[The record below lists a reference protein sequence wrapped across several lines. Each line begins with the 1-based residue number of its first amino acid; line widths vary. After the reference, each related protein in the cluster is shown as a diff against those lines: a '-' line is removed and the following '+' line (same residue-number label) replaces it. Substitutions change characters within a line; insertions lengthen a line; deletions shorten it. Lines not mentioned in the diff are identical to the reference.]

1 MFTGIILEVGK
12 ISSVKDITEG
22 KEFIINCPKIIK
34 EIEVKDSIAING
46 TCLTA
51 IELQKDSFKAQAVHI
66 TLEKTSLGNLQ
77 ENSQVNLELALRPID
92 RMGGHFVQGHVNT
105 MATITEI
112 ETIGSNWN
120 FSFQIDQ
127 KYSKYIV
134 KEGSIS
140 IDGTSLTI
148 SDHNDKKNIFKVT
161 IIPHTLENTIFGQY
175 TVGLKVNIEFDML
188 FKYLESL
195 NH

>member
-12 ISSVKDITEG
+12 ITSVKNITEG
-22 KEFIINCPKIIK
+22 KEFQIQCPKIIK
-34 EIEVKDSIAING
+34 EIQVKDSIAING

-51 IELQKDSFKAQAVHI
+51 IELKEDSFKAQAVHV
-66 TLEKTSLGNLQ
+66 TLDKTSLGGLK
-77 ENSQVNLELALRPID
+77 ENSSVNLELALRPID

-105 MATITEI
+105 MATICEI
-112 ETIGSNWN
+112 EKIGSNWN
-120 FSFQIDQ
+120 FSFEIDQ

-148 SDHNDKKNIFKVT
+148 SDHNISKNIFKVT
-161 IIPHTLENTIFGQY
+161 VIPHTLSNTIFGQY
-175 TVGLKVNIEFDML
+175 IEGQKVNIEFDML

>member
-12 ISSVKDITEG
+12 IDQVSTITEG
-22 KEFIINCPKIIK
+22 REFTITCPKIIK
-34 EIEVKDSIAING
+34 EIQVKDSVAVNG

-51 IELQKDSFKAQAVHI
+51 IEVSENSFKAQAVHV
-66 TLEKTSLGNLQ
+66 TLEKTSLGSLE
-77 ENSQVNLELALRPID
+77 ENSCVNLELALRPID

-105 MATITEI
+105 MATIKEI
-112 ETIGSNWN
+112 DKIGANWN
-120 FSFQIDQ
+120 FSFEIEP
-127 KYSKYIV
+127 KYAKYIV

-148 SDHNDKKNIFKVT
+148 SDHSDLKNIFKVT
-161 IIPHTLENTIFGQY
+161 IIPHTLDHTIFGKY
-175 TVGLKVNIEFDML
+175 KVGSKVNIEFDML

-195 NH
+195 NQ